1 MLWVNFPLP
10 CLDSQSLLCRSRA
23 LVEGFGM
30 LSAAAAD
37 TLPTPSM
44 IYLLGFHLLLTVI
57 AFSFPLSLLQK
68 SCQFEIDD

>member
-1 MLWVNFPLP
+1 M
-10 CLDSQSLLCRSRA
+10 
-23 LVEGFGM
+23 EGFGM
-30 LSAAAAD
+30 LSAAPAD
-37 TLPTPSM
+37 ALPMPAM